1 MQDCC
6 ARFYPGIILV
16 KNFFLQTG
24 NEKVDEK
31 KAEMDTNSQKKRMG
45 KPHRYLNTILS
56 CIIAYV

>member
-1 MQDCC
+1 MKKLT
-6 ARFYPGIILV
+6 R
-16 KNFFLQTG
+16 
-24 NEKVDEK
+24 K